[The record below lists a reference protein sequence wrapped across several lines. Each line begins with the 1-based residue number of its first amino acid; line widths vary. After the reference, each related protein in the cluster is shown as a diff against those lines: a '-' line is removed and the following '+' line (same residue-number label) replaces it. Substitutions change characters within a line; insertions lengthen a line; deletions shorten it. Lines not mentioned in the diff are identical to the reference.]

1 MFSEFPLFP
10 EQAST
15 LAGEVD
21 HLYFFLCLVT
31 LFFSTL
37 IAGLLLFFAIRFRRR
52 SEVELP
58 QPVTGSTAL
67 ETLWTV
73 IPSII
78 LVVIF
83 FWSAKIYFSIARPP
97 SDAMPIYVVGKQWMW
112 KLQHL
117 EGQREIN
124 ELHIPINR
132 AVRLIM
138 SSEDVIHSFYVP
150 AFRVKQDVLPG
161 RYSTL
166 WFKATRPG
174 EYHLFCAEYCGTKH
188 SGMIGK
194 VVVMEPADFQNWL
207 SGGSREESMQ
217 VRGERL
223 FQNFSCMNCHRSDGK
238 GRGPA
243 LEGIFGK
250 PVKLQTGQ
258 TIIADENYLRESI
271 LNPGLKVVQGYQSLM
286 PMFQG
291 LINEDG
297 LAQILAYIKSL
308 SPQVP
313 QATDAN
319 ATKASARPIERQNQK
334 P

>member
-1 MFSEFPLFP
+1 MFSQLPLFP
-10 EQAST
+10 DQAST
-15 LAGEVD
+15 MAAEVD
-21 HLYFFLCLVT
+21 HLYIFLCLVT
-31 LFFSTL
+31 VFFSTL

-58 QPVTGSTAL
+58 EPVTGSTTL

-73 IPSII
+73 IPTLI

-83 FWSAKIYFSIARPP
+83 LWSARIYFSLSRPP

-124 ELHIPINR
+124 ELHIPVNR
-132 AVRLIM
+132 DVRLIM

-161 RYSTL
+161 RYSTI

-217 VRGERL
+217 ARGERL
-223 FQNFSCMNCHRSDGK
+223 FQNFSCVNCHRPDGK

-243 LEGIFGK
+243 LEGIYGK
-250 PVKLQTGQ
+250 PVRLQTGQ
-258 TIIADENYLRESI
+258 TVLVDENYLRESI
-271 LNPGLKVVQGYQSLM
+271 LSPGLKVVQGYQPVM

-291 LINEDG
+291 LINEEG
-297 LAQILAYIKSL
+297 LAQILAYLKSL
-308 SPQVP
+308 SPQAPESKDV
-313 QATDAN
+313 
-319 ATKASARPIERQNQK
+319 KASKSSERPHEREKQN